1 MTLLPSPVPRGG
13 KTHYSEQEAALEL
26 GLSLPELRSL
36 LRSHIVETEEDM
48 TNTPIASFQPADLLI
63 LKLLASDRVKHGS
76 PAP

>member
-26 GLSLPELRSL
+26 GLSLPELRAL

-48 TNTPIASFQPADLLI
+48 HHTSKASFQPADLLI
-63 LKLLASDRVKHGS
+63 LKLLSSNRVK
-76 PAP
+76 A

>member
-26 GLSLPELRSL
+26 GLSLPELRGL

-48 TNTPIASFQPADLLI
+48 HHTSTAFFQPSDLLI
-63 LKLLASDRVKHGS
+63 LKLLASNRVK
-76 PAP
+76 A